1 MTEQEHVVVIEE
13 VTETVPRF
21 ARIKNVLAKVNT
33 THIAV
38 AATAVG
44 VMVGMAIVSRIDVSV
59 ERREEEPTVIDVEP
73 EPEI

>member
-1 MTEQEHVVVIEE
+1 MTEQEHAVVIEE